1 MAKIQLMEK
10 SVTLNEDGR
19 RIGES
24 HPRAKLSDND
34 VDDIRDMFDR
44 GVSTH
49 QIAARF
55 QLHERYVRKLCDFKA
70 RNQVMVS
77 DKKRR
82 G

>member
-34 VDDIRDMFDR
+34 VDDIRDMFDQ
-44 GVSTH
+44 GVSIK
-49 QIAARF
+49 QLAARF
-55 QLHERYVRKLCDFKA
+55 GYHERYVRKICQFEA

-77 DKKRR
+77 EKKSR